1 MNMTTFDTNPNDQY
15 QTDLISNIEENNS
28 HVFVLDQ
35 TSDLDSKP
43 EDEDDYIYDKYTDI
57 IDYDDYNRVLDYYEF
72 INMEDTYALFNLDE
86 ISKVSLDEFYN
97 QIWKVPEVAKLID
110 VKADVEMSLNR
121 STNIDSLFF
130 DYLFKAVFHST
141 TKYALHN
148 KVSLFRFSGAQNIP
162 IWINDDSCSSLCE
175 STPHS
180 IDTFELA
187 LYRLK
192 PSKIIYLESQSH
204 SFTTYSDLV
213 FGFGVYLFD
222 EHDNLISKMVYKFFD
237 GSVAP
242 ENAYRL
248 NAPITFKELQNR
260 SRPFF

>member
-1 MNMTTFDTNPNDQY
+1 MTTFKTNTNDLD
-15 QTDLISNIEENNS
+15 QTDLIFSI
-28 HVFVLDQ
+28 
-35 TSDLDSKP
+35 
-43 EDEDDYIYDKYTDI
+43 DEDYTDI
-57 IDYDDYNRVLDYYEF
+57 IDYDNHNRVLDYYEF
-72 INMEDTYALFNLDE
+72 INMEDTYALFNLDK
-86 ISKVSLDEFYN
+86 ISKVSLDEFYF
-97 QIWKVPEVAKLID
+97 QIWKVPEVVKLID
-110 VKADVEMSLNR
+110 IKANVELSLKRN
-121 STNIDSLFF
+121 NIDSLCF
-130 DYLFKAVFHST
+130 DYLFNAVFHST

-180 IDTFELA
+180 LDTFELA

-204 SFTTYSDLV
+204 SFTTHSDLV

-222 EHDNLISKMVYKFFD
+222 KHNNLISKMVYKFFD
-237 GSVAP
+237 ESVAP
-242 ENAYRL
+242 QNAYRL
-248 NAPITFKELQNR
+248 NAPITFAQLQNR